1 RVSPPMGMFPYLDPL
16 RELHGMTGVIGVDW
30 QYALSM
36 LSLALPFIWIGTAM
50 TSRRLRS
57 AGAPLWVVIL
67 FFIPIANL
75 VTLGALCILPER
87 QEVAPRPP
95 MSSTRAFFALLATST
110 VCPLL
115 VLLGT
120 GPLMNYGLGL
130 FIALPFCL
138 GFLSVLIYN
147 SDGT

>member
-1 RVSPPMGMFPYLDPL
+1 MGMFPYLDPL

-57 AGAPLWVVIL
+57 AGLPLWVVIL

-87 QEVAPRPP
+87 GEVEPRRPVSAQ
-95 MSSTRAFFALLATST
+95 SSIFALVVATS
-110 VCPLL
+110 VCTFL
-115 VLLGT
+115 VWLGT
-120 GPLMNYGLGL
+120 GPLMSYGLDYSSHCPSAWVSHR
-130 FIALPFCL
+130 F
-138 GFLSVLIYN
+138 
-147 SDGT
+147 